1 LVFKNT
7 GSLDMSWSTC
17 IWILR
22 ALEIKRKWYKQDLNS
37 HFQDICIYEAT
48 VSLFSMPLNIDVETV
63 PAKFQTDR
71 INLQCDMCPKNIFQH
86 VLNSL
91 ISTDSCLPADRF
103 PVLGHHSK
111 WQAFAEAHM
120 FVNSYS
126 ELLIL
131 YSISHR
137 WMKGRGT
144 LVDDNNR
151 KLKC

>member
-1 LVFKNT
+1 MVHLLLNMKSFGNKEKVV
-7 GSLDMSWSTC
+7 ST
-17 IWILR
+17 R
-22 ALEIKRKWYKQDLNS
+22 FNS

-48 VSLFSMPLNIDVETV
+48 ISLFSVPLNINVETV
-63 PAKFQTDR
+63 PAKFQIDR
-71 INLQCDMCPKNIFQH
+71 INLQCDMCPRSIFQH

-91 ISTDSCLPADRF
+91 TSTNSCLPADRF

-111 WQAFAEAHM
+111 LQALAEAHT

-131 YSISHR
+131 HSICHR
-137 WMKGRGT
+137 RMKGRGA
-144 LVDDNNR
+144 LVDDDNG